1 MKKLLLSL
9 GLATSVV
16 SPIAVVISC
25 GEEEQAATPQI
36 KEVGFEGL
44 ADFLQ
49 QVPSELHS
57 SMLDSELSQV
67 VGSLQKNDELD
78 LTKVGLEAEV
88 LSHFE
93 PTEGIDVQV
102 TVERVY
108 TNNPTLQIPSNE
120 LLITL
125 TVISQADNE
134 VVRAKTISLVPNP
147 GFNMASSASTAN
159 GRTYHSAKNAHDLQ
173 KDMGSATTV
182 TPELIGIR
190 DINFGRG
197 IGVVYTID
205 QAYAGGTQFT
215 VNFELSNPDEAQ
227 IFNHTGSFT
236 VVAGTGPNR
245 EDLQPKIANLFTS
258 PYHSTMRASVL
269 RNMIGSTEVFSP
281 ADATRRWGVSNLP
294 AAPAGLKVEYHLA
307 EPFDGKALKIQAV
320 FTKITEDPVENN
332 TVNFEVKPAPEPID
346 ISSQIAGV
354 YPLKMDSTFLQ
365 TELVQNL
372 IPEQQTA
379 AGGYILPFAKGPTV
393 LGVTNPVLPAGLQ
406 VEYVIDEYAGEASI
420 QVTAVFSKIDGTPVQ
435 AAGSSARFTFLM
447 KSLDLGAEIDK
458 FDATTLTSSLTMS
471 TIDTTKVVA
480 GQVVT
485 LADLGITEPANLDSG
500 ITRKTY
506 TVKSIGPGSITVTA
520 KFEKDPKNSVGGD
533 AVVEKDIV
541 VTIAP

>member
-25 GEEEQAATPQI
+25 GEEEQAAPPQI

-44 ADFLQ
+44 ANFLQ

-57 SMLDSELSQV
+57 SMLDSELTNI
-67 VGSLQKNDELD
+67 VGSLKKNDEVD

-93 PTEGIDVQV
+93 PTEGIDVELN
-102 TVERVY
+102 VERAY
-108 TNNPTLQIPSNE
+108 TNNPNLQIPSNE

-125 TVISQADNE
+125 TVISQADKD

-147 GFNMASSASTAN
+147 GYNMASSTSTAN
-159 GRTYHSAKNAHDLQ
+159 GRTYTSAKNAHDLQ
-173 KDMGSATTV
+173 KDMGAVTTV

-197 IGVVYTID
+197 ITVVYTID
-205 QAYAGGTQFT
+205 QAYAGAPQMT
-215 VNFELSNPDEAQ
+215 VHFVLTNPDEAQ
-227 IFNHTGSFT
+227 TFNNTGSFT

-269 RNMIGSTEVFSP
+269 RNMIGTTEIFSP
-281 ADATRRWGVSNLP
+281 SDAARRWGVSNLP
-294 AAPAGLKVEYHLA
+294 TAPAGLKVEYHIS
-307 EPFDGKALKIQAV
+307 EPFNGKVLKVKAV
-320 FTKITEDPVENN
+320 FTKITNDPVENN
-332 TVNFEVKPAPEPID
+332 TVDFEVKPAPEPID
-346 ISSQIAGV
+346 ISAQIAGV

-372 IPEQQTA
+372 VPEQQTP

-420 QVTAVFSKIDGTPVQ
+420 QVTAVFTKTDGTPVQ

-447 KSLDLGAEIDK
+447 RAIDLGAELDK
-458 FDATTLTSSLTMS
+458 FDATVLSSTLSMATM
-471 TIDTTKVVA
+471 DFTKVAV

-485 LADLGITEPANLDSG
+485 AADLGITEPATLDSG
-500 ITRKTY
+500 ITKKTY
-506 TVKSIGPGSITVTA
+506 TVKTIGPGNVTVVA

-533 AVVEKDIV
+533 AVIEKDLT
-541 VTIAP
+541 VTLAP